1 MADYTSYPR
10 AGGNVPECDYLGEV
24 QPQSKP
30 LTKLTNAAGAAMS
43 VALIIGIGVWGYK
56 LLVRDVT
63 GIPVVRAAAGEMR
76 VRPENP
82 GGQLADHQ
90 GLSVNA
96 VASEGTAS
104 KLADQLILAP
114 QPLDLTEEDQPTFV
128 SMVAPEPQVESTSK
142 DEAASEDEAP
152 SKPGPDVSAA
162 LQSGNVDSLVAELT
176 AGINPM
182 EDEEGAMEPI
192 EASLTLDSDPLEM
205 AVSNAVAV
213 AMVEEPGVKSSL
225 RPKTRPGVRAEVTP
239 ASFVPEAARA
249 PVEELSADT
258 LPAGTRLVQLGAF
271 DTPDIARAQWDTLN
285 GRFGAYL
292 DGKSR
297 IIQEASSGGRTFYRL
312 RAHGFSDIADARR
325 FCSALVAENADCIPV
340 VTR

>member
-1 MADYTSYPR
+1 MADYTSFPR
-10 AGGNVPECDYLGEV
+10 EGGYIPESDFSGAA
-24 QPQSKP
+24 QPKAKS

-56 LLVRDVT
+56 LVVRDVT

-96 VASEGTAS
+96 VASDGTAS
-104 KLADQLILAP
+104 QMAEKLILAP
-114 QPLDLTEEDQPTFV
+114 KPLDLAEEDKPTFV
-128 SMVAPEPQVESTSK
+128 SMVAPAPQSP
-142 DEAASEDEAP
+142 AQP
-152 SKPGPDVSAA
+152 KPVPDVSAA
-162 LQSGNVDSLVAELT
+162 LQSGNVDTLVAQLT
-176 AGINPM
+176 DGMDPM
-182 EDEEGAMEPI
+182 EDDEGPIEPI
-192 EASLTLDSDPLEM
+192 EASLTLETDTLEM

-213 AMVEEPGVKSSL
+213 AMVAEPGVKSSL
-225 RPKTRPGVRAEVTP
+225 RPKTRPGVRAAVTP
-239 ASFVPEAARA
+239 ASYSAPEAVA
-249 PVEELSADT
+249 VKELSSDT
-258 LPAGTRLVQLGAF
+258 LPSGTRLVQLGAF
-271 DTPDIARAQWDTLN
+271 DTPEIARAQWDRLT

-292 DGKSR
+292 DGKAR
-297 IIQEASSGGRTFYRL
+297 IVQEASSGGRTFYRL
-312 RAHGFSDIADARR
+312 RAHGFEDIADARR